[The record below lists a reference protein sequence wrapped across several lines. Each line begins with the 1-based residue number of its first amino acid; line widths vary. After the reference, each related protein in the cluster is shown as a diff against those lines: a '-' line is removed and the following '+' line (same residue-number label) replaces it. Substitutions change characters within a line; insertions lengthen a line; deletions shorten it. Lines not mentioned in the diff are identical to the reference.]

1 MFFSWKVQS
10 LESQEQNLLNKIK
23 IFAIVIEKKTTW
35 DFAFIMIVILEFGLK
50 Y

>member
-10 LESQEQNLLNKIK
+10 LERQEQNLLNKIK
-23 IFAIVIEKKTTW
+23 IFAIVIEKKPPR

>member
-23 IFAIVIEKKTTW
+23 IFVIVIEKKNHET
-35 DFAFIMIVILEFGLK
+35 LLL
-50 Y
+50 

>member
-23 IFAIVIEKKTTW
+23 IFAIVIEKKKPR